1 MRGLCGDKGIGAVG
15 SSSNACIEVGQLD
28 PAERRG

>member
-1 MRGLCGDKGIGAVG
+1 MRGLCGAKGIGAVG
-15 SSSNACIEVGQLD
+15 SRSNECIEVGQLD